1 MRGLYAIT
9 DASVFDPDVLSRQVG
24 EVIDGGA
31 VMIQFRHK
39 TTDHGLYQSL
49 AGAVIETCRASET
62 PCILNDHMFMAHI
75 LGSDGAHLGQTD
87 GSLSEARQLLGDQA
101 ILGRTCHKSKGL
113 MEEAVR
119 DGASYCAFGRLFE
132 SETKPNA
139 NGLSLSHL
147 SELVEQCPVP
157 AVAIGGITA
166 DNGRQVLETGVS
178 MLAVSAAV
186 FRARDIGN
194 AARRLTQLF

>member
-49 AGAVIETCRASET
+49 AEAVIETCRVSET
-62 PCILNDHMFMAHI
+62 PCILNDHMRMAHT
-75 LGSDGAHLGQTD
+75 LGADGAHLGQTD
-87 GSLSEARQLLGDQA
+87 GSLSEARQLLGYQA
-101 ILGRTCHKSKGL
+101 ILGRTCHNSKGL

-132 SETKPNA
+132 SEDKT
-139 NGLSLSHL
+139 
-147 SELVEQCPVP
+147 ERTWVIPVP
-157 AVAIGGITA
+157 FDRTC
-166 DNGRQVLETGVS
+166 
-178 MLAVSAAV
+178 
-186 FRARDIGN
+186 
-194 AARRLTQLF
+194 

>member
-49 AGAVIETCRASET
+49 AEAVVETCRVSET
-62 PCILNDHMFMAHI
+62 PCILNDHLRMAHT
-75 LGSDGAHLGQTD
+75 LGADGAHLGQTD
-87 GSLSEARQLLGDQA
+87 GSLSEARQLLGYQA
-101 ILGRTCHKSKGL
+101 ILGRTCHNSKGL
-113 MEEAVR
+113 MEDAVR

-132 SETKPNA
+132 SKTKPNA
-139 NGLSLSHL
+139 HGLSLSHL
-147 SELVEQCPVP
+147 TELVEQCPVP
-157 AVAIGGITA
+157 VVAIGGITA

-194 AARRLTQLF
+194 AARRLTKLF

>member
-9 DASVFDPDVLSRQVG
+9 DASVFDPAVLSRQVD

-49 AGAVIETCRASET
+49 AKAVIETCRTSET
-62 PCILNDHMFMAHI
+62 PCLLNDHMCMAHT
-75 LGSDGAHLGQTD
+75 LGAHGVHLGQTD
-87 GSLSEARQLLGDQA
+87 GALSEARQLFGDQT
-101 ILGRTCHKSKGL
+101 ILGRTCHDSKEL

-139 NGLSLSHL
+139 HGLSLSHL
-147 SELVEQCPVP
+147 SVLVEQCPVP
-157 AVAIGGITA
+157 VVAIGGITA
-166 DNGRQVLETGVS
+166 DNGRQVLDTGVS

-186 FRARDIGN
+186 FRAKDIGN
-194 AARRLTQLF
+194 AARRLSQLF